1 MSVVVIVLSLL
12 LAIILTVG
20 VVGGLLHREPFSSN
34 FRRLRVTPAQRLI
47 VLGTEAAAVVGLVV
61 GLWWAPL
68 NVAAASGVLLL
79 MMGAFLFHWRA
90 RDRAG
95 EYAFAVLVT
104 AVAAGIVSLQALTG
118 AVAWA

>member
-12 LAIILTVG
+12 LAIILAVG

-79 MMGAFLFHWRA
+79 MVGAFLFH
-90 RDRAG
+90 
-95 EYAFAVLVT
+95 
-104 AVAAGIVSLQALTG
+104 
-118 AVAWA
+118 